1 VNEISVERSDVGCP
15 SELLTHCS
23 EKHLTVLI
31 NNIDEEHNI
40 AISEVPQKL
49 SFLLTFLESIFKI
62 LSTDTLIFGS

>member
-1 VNEISVERSDVGCP
+1 MNEISVERSDVGCP
-15 SELLTHCS
+15 SELLTNCS

-62 LSTDTLIFGS
+62 FSTDTLIFGS